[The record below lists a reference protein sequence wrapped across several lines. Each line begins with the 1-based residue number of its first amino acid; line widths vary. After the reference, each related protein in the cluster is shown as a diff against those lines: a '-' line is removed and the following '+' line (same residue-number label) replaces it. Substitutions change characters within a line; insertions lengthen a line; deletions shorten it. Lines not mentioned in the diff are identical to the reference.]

1 MLQSKRGEKCL
12 VKLILIDID
21 GTLVRDDKTLPPEN
35 EEAVKEALR
44 SGVLVTLV
52 TGRNYGAAKEIIDKL
67 QLDVP
72 VVLQNGAFIYRPYS
86 GEVIRKVGL
95 SGETAKSV
103 IQACRKEGVFYIL
116 YRDFLM
122 EKDML
127 VDQDYEGPFSAY
139 LKRNAVRLDRVED
152 VTDFIADEV
161 AEVAL
166 IGTEGEILRVLE
178 RLRDGENFTV
188 IKSLTREDEAFYE
201 VFGPK
206 VGKGEALNYLC
217 LHFGV
222 TPEEVMFIGDAYND
236 IDIMPLVG
244 FPVAMGNAV
253 EEVKE
258 FAKAVTKSNNEG
270 GVAWAIRHFVLGAQE
285 NFPRP
290 N

>member
-1 MLQSKRGEKCL
+1 MIKL
-12 VKLILIDID
+12 VLIDID
-21 GTLVRDDKTLPPEN
+21 GTLVRDDKTLPAEN
-35 EEAVKEALR
+35 EEAIKEALQ

-95 SGETAKSV
+95 TGDVAKRV
-103 IQACRKEGVFYIL
+103 IHLCRQEGTFYIL

-122 EKDML
+122 QKDML
-127 VDQDYEGPFSAY
+127 IDQDYDGPFSMY

-152 VTDFIADEV
+152 VTSFISGEV

-166 IGTEGEILRVLE
+166 LGNEDKILRVL
-178 RLRDGENFTV
+178 RQLGDGDNFTV

-201 VFGPK
+201 IFGPK

-217 LHFGV
+217 QHFGV
-222 TPEEVMFIGDAYND
+222 SPEEVMFIGDAYND

-253 EEVKE
+253 EEVKK

-270 GVAWAIRHFVLGAQE
+270 GVAWAIRHFVLSPKGD
-285 NFPRP
+285 FTR
-290 N
+290 

>member
-1 MLQSKRGEKCL
+1 MIKL
-12 VKLILIDID
+12 VLIDID
-21 GTLVRDDKTLPPEN
+21 GTLVRDDKTLPAEN
-35 EEAVKEALR
+35 EEAIKEALQ

-95 SGETAKSV
+95 TGDVAKRV
-103 IQACRKEGVFYIL
+103 IHLCRQEGIFYIL

-122 EKDML
+122 QKDML
-127 VDQDYEGPFSAY
+127 IDQDYDGPFSMY

-152 VTDFIADEV
+152 VTSFISGEV

-166 IGTEGEILRVLE
+166 LGNEDRILRVL
-178 RLRDGENFTV
+178 RQLGDGDNFTV

-201 VFGPK
+201 IFGPK

-217 LHFGV
+217 QHFGV
-222 TPEEVMFIGDAYND
+222 SPEEVMFIGDAYND

-253 EEVKE
+253 EEVKK

-270 GVAWAIRHFVLGAQE
+270 GVAWAIRHFVLSPKGD
-285 NFPRP
+285 FTR
-290 N
+290 

>member
-1 MLQSKRGEKCL
+1 MIKL
-12 VKLILIDID
+12 VLIDID
-21 GTLVRDDKTLPPEN
+21 GTLVRDDKTLPAEN
-35 EEAVKEALR
+35 EEAIKEALQ

-95 SGETAKSV
+95 TGDVAKRV
-103 IQACRKEGVFYIL
+103 IHLCRQEGTFYIL

-122 EKDML
+122 QKDML
-127 VDQDYEGPFSAY
+127 IDQDYDGPFSMY
-139 LKRNAVRLDRVED
+139 LKRNSVRLDRVED
-152 VTDFIADEV
+152 VTSFISGEV

-166 IGTEGEILRVLE
+166 LGNEDRILRVL
-178 RLRDGENFTV
+178 RQLGDGDNFTV

-201 VFGPK
+201 IFGPK

-217 LHFGV
+217 QHFGV
-222 TPEEVMFIGDAYND
+222 SPEEVMFIGDAYND

-253 EEVKE
+253 EEVKK

-270 GVAWAIRHFVLGAQE
+270 GVAWAIRHFVLSPKGD
-285 NFPRP
+285 FTR
-290 N
+290 

>member
-1 MLQSKRGEKCL
+1 
-12 VKLILIDID
+12 
-21 GTLVRDDKTLPPEN
+21 RDDKTLPAEN
-35 EEAVKEALR
+35 EEAIKEALQ

-95 SGETAKSV
+95 TGDVAKRV
-103 IQACRKEGVFYIL
+103 IHLCRQEGTFYIL

-122 EKDML
+122 QKDML
-127 VDQDYEGPFSAY
+127 IDQDYDGPFSMY

-152 VTDFIADEV
+152 VTSFISGEV

-166 IGTEGEILRVLE
+166 LGNEDRILRVL
-178 RLRDGENFTV
+178 RQLGDGDNFTV

-201 VFGPK
+201 IFGPK

-217 LHFGV
+217 QHFGV
-222 TPEEVMFIGDAYND
+222 SPEEVMFIGDAYND

-253 EEVKE
+253 EEVKK

-270 GVAWAIRHFVLGAQE
+270 GVAWAIRHFVLSPKGD
-285 NFPRP
+285 FTR
-290 N
+290 

>member
-1 MLQSKRGEKCL
+1 MLQSKGGEKSLIKL
-12 VKLILIDID
+12 VLIDID
-21 GTLVRDDKTLPPEN
+21 GTLVRDDKTLPAEN
-35 EEAVKEALR
+35 EEAIKEALQ

-95 SGETAKSV
+95 TGDVAKRV
-103 IQACRKEGVFYIL
+103 IHLCRQEGTFYIL

-122 EKDML
+122 QKDML
-127 VDQDYEGPFSAY
+127 IDQDYDGPFSMY

-152 VTDFIADEV
+152 VTSFISGEV

-166 IGTEGEILRVLE
+166 LGNEDRILRVL
-178 RLRDGENFTV
+178 RQLGDGDNFTV

-201 VFGPK
+201 IFGPK

-217 LHFGV
+217 QHFGV
-222 TPEEVMFIGDAYND
+222 SPEEVMFIGDAYND

-253 EEVKE
+253 EEVKK

-270 GVAWAIRHFVLGAQE
+270 GVAWAIRHFVLSPKGD
-285 NFPRP
+285 FTR
-290 N
+290 

>member
-1 MLQSKRGEKCL
+1 LIKL
-12 VKLILIDID
+12 VLIDID
-21 GTLVRDDKTLPPEN
+21 GTLVRDDKTLPAEN
-35 EEAVKEALR
+35 EEAIKEALQ

-95 SGETAKSV
+95 SGDVAKRV
-103 IQACRKEGVFYIL
+103 IHLCRQEGIFYIL

-122 EKDML
+122 QKDML
-127 VDQDYEGPFSAY
+127 IDQDYDGPFSMY

-152 VTDFIADEV
+152 VTSFISGEV

-166 IGTEGEILRVLE
+166 LGNEDRILRVL
-178 RLRDGENFTV
+178 RQLGDGDNFTV

-201 VFGPK
+201 IFGPK

-217 LHFGV
+217 QHFGV
-222 TPEEVMFIGDAYND
+222 SPEEVMFIGDAYND

-253 EEVKE
+253 EEVKK

-270 GVAWAIRHFVLGAQE
+270 GVAWAIRHFVLSPKGD
-285 NFPRP
+285 FTR
-290 N
+290 

>member
-1 MLQSKRGEKCL
+1 LIKL
-12 VKLILIDID
+12 VLIDID
-21 GTLVRDDKTLPPEN
+21 GTLVRDDKTLPAEN
-35 EEAVKEALR
+35 EEAIKEALQ

-95 SGETAKSV
+95 SGDVAKRV
-103 IQACRKEGVFYIL
+103 IHLCRQEGIFYIL

-122 EKDML
+122 QKDML
-127 VDQDYEGPFSAY
+127 IDQDYDGPFSMY

-152 VTDFIADEV
+152 VTSFISGEV

-166 IGTEGEILRVLE
+166 LGNEDKILRVL
-178 RLRDGENFTV
+178 RQLGDGDNFTV

-201 VFGPK
+201 IFGPK

-217 LHFGV
+217 QHFGV
-222 TPEEVMFIGDAYND
+222 SPEEVMFIGDAYND
-236 IDIMPLVG
+236 IDIMLLVG

-253 EEVKE
+253 EEVKK

-270 GVAWAIRHFVLGAQE
+270 GVAWAIRHFVLSPKGD
-285 NFPRP
+285 FTR
-290 N
+290 

>member
-1 MLQSKRGEKCL
+1 MIKL
-12 VKLILIDID
+12 VLIDID
-21 GTLVRDDKTLPPEN
+21 GTLVRDDKTLPAEN
-35 EEAVKEALR
+35 EEAIKEALQ

-95 SGETAKSV
+95 SGDVAKRV
-103 IQACRKEGVFYIL
+103 IHLCRQEGIFYIL

-122 EKDML
+122 QKDML
-127 VDQDYEGPFSAY
+127 IDQDYDGPFSMY

-152 VTDFIADEV
+152 VTSFISGEV

-166 IGTEGEILRVLE
+166 LGNEDRILRVL
-178 RLRDGENFTV
+178 RQLGDGDNFTV

-201 VFGPK
+201 IFGPK

-217 LHFGV
+217 QHFGV
-222 TPEEVMFIGDAYND
+222 SPEEVMFIGDAYND

-253 EEVKE
+253 EEVKK

-270 GVAWAIRHFVLGAQE
+270 GVAWAIRHFVLSPKGD
-285 NFPRP
+285 FTR
-290 N
+290 

>member
-1 MLQSKRGEKCL
+1 LIKL
-12 VKLILIDID
+12 VLIDID
-21 GTLVRDDKTLPPEN
+21 GTLVRDDKTLPAEN
-35 EEAVKEALR
+35 EEAIKEALQ

-95 SGETAKSV
+95 SGDVAKRV
-103 IQACRKEGVFYIL
+103 IHLCRQEGIFYIL

-122 EKDML
+122 QKDML
-127 VDQDYEGPFSAY
+127 IDQDYDGPFSMY

-152 VTDFIADEV
+152 VTSFISGEV

-166 IGTEGEILRVLE
+166 LGNEDKILRVL
-178 RLRDGENFTV
+178 RQLGDGDNFTV

-201 VFGPK
+201 IFGPK

-217 LHFGV
+217 QHFGV
-222 TPEEVMFIGDAYND
+222 SPEEVMFIGDAYND

-253 EEVKE
+253 EEVKK

-270 GVAWAIRHFVLGAQE
+270 GVAWAIRHFVLSPKGD
-285 NFPRP
+285 FTR
-290 N
+290 

>member
-1 MLQSKRGEKCL
+1 LIKL
-12 VKLILIDID
+12 VLIDID
-21 GTLVRDDKTLPPEN
+21 GTLVRDDKTLPAEN
-35 EEAVKEALR
+35 EEAIKEALQ

-95 SGETAKSV
+95 TGDVAKRV
-103 IQACRKEGVFYIL
+103 IHLCRQEGTFYIL

-122 EKDML
+122 QKDML
-127 VDQDYEGPFSAY
+127 IDQDYDGPFSMY

-152 VTDFIADEV
+152 VTSFISGEV

-166 IGTEGEILRVLE
+166 LGNEDKILRVL
-178 RLRDGENFTV
+178 RQLGDDDNFTV

-201 VFGPK
+201 IFGPK

-217 LHFGV
+217 QHFGV
-222 TPEEVMFIGDAYND
+222 SPEEVMFIGDAYND

-253 EEVKE
+253 EEVKK

-270 GVAWAIRHFVLGAQE
+270 GVAWAIRHFVLSPKGD
-285 NFPRP
+285 FTR
-290 N
+290 

>member
-1 MLQSKRGEKCL
+1 MIKL
-12 VKLILIDID
+12 VLIDID
-21 GTLVRDDKTLPPEN
+21 GTLVRDDKTLPAEN
-35 EEAVKEALR
+35 EEAIKEALQ

-95 SGETAKSV
+95 TGDVAKRV
-103 IQACRKEGVFYIL
+103 IHLCRQEGTFYIL

-122 EKDML
+122 QKDML
-127 VDQDYEGPFSAY
+127 IDQDYDGPFSMY

-152 VTDFIADEV
+152 VTSFISGEV

-166 IGTEGEILRVLE
+166 LGNEDRILRVL
-178 RLRDGENFTV
+178 RQLGDGDNFTV

-201 VFGPK
+201 IFGPK

-217 LHFGV
+217 QHFGV
-222 TPEEVMFIGDAYND
+222 SPEEVMFIGDAYND

-253 EEVKE
+253 EEVKK

-270 GVAWAIRHFVLGAQE
+270 GVAWAIRHFVLSPKGD
-285 NFPRP
+285 FTR
-290 N
+290 

>member
-1 MLQSKRGEKCL
+1 L
-12 VKLILIDID
+12 VKLVLIDID
-21 GTLVRDDKTLPPEN
+21 GTLVRDDKTLPAEN
-35 EEAVKEALR
+35 EEAIREALQ

-95 SGETAKSV
+95 TGDVAKRV
-103 IQACRKEGVFYIL
+103 IHLCRQEGTFYIL

-122 EKDML
+122 QKDML
-127 VDQDYEGPFSAY
+127 IDQDYDGPFSMY

-152 VTDFIADEV
+152 VTSFISGEV

-166 IGTEGEILRVLE
+166 LGNEDRILRVL
-178 RLRDGENFTV
+178 RQLGDGDNFTV

-201 VFGPK
+201 IFGPK

-217 LHFGV
+217 QHFGV
-222 TPEEVMFIGDAYND
+222 SPEEVMFIGDAYND

-253 EEVKE
+253 EEVKK

-270 GVAWAIRHFVLGAQE
+270 GVAWAIRHFVLSPKGD
-285 NFPRP
+285 FTR
-290 N
+290 

>member
-1 MLQSKRGEKCL
+1 MIKL
-12 VKLILIDID
+12 VLIDID
-21 GTLVRDDKTLPPEN
+21 GTLVRDDKTLPAEN
-35 EEAVKEALR
+35 EEAIKEALQ

-95 SGETAKSV
+95 SGDVAKRV
-103 IQACRKEGVFYIL
+103 IHLCRQEGTFYIL

-122 EKDML
+122 QKDML
-127 VDQDYEGPFSAY
+127 IDQDYDGPFSMY

-152 VTDFIADEV
+152 VTSFISGEV

-166 IGTEGEILRVLE
+166 LGNEDRILRVL
-178 RLRDGENFTV
+178 RQLGDGDNFTV

-201 VFGPK
+201 IFGPK

-217 LHFGV
+217 QHFGV
-222 TPEEVMFIGDAYND
+222 SPEEVMFIGDAYND

-253 EEVKE
+253 EEVKK

-270 GVAWAIRHFVLGAQE
+270 GVAWAIRHFVLSPKGD
-285 NFPRP
+285 FTR
-290 N
+290 

>member
-1 MLQSKRGEKCL
+1 MIKL
-12 VKLILIDID
+12 VLIDID
-21 GTLVRDDKTLPPEN
+21 GTLVRDDKTLPAEN
-35 EEAVKEALR
+35 EEAIKEALQ

-95 SGETAKSV
+95 TGDVAKRV
-103 IQACRKEGVFYIL
+103 IHLCRQEGTFYIL

-122 EKDML
+122 QKDML
-127 VDQDYEGPFSAY
+127 IDQDYDGPFSMY

-152 VTDFIADEV
+152 VTSFIPGEV

-166 IGTEGEILRVLE
+166 LGNEDRILRVL
-178 RLRDGENFTV
+178 RQLGDGDNFTV

-201 VFGPK
+201 IFGPK

-217 LHFGV
+217 QHFGV
-222 TPEEVMFIGDAYND
+222 SPEEVMFIGDAYND
-236 IDIMPLVG
+236 IDIMLLVG

-253 EEVKE
+253 EEVKK

-270 GVAWAIRHFVLGAQE
+270 GVAWAIRHFVLSPKGD
-285 NFPRP
+285 FTR
-290 N
+290 

>member
-1 MLQSKRGEKCL
+1 MIKL
-12 VKLILIDID
+12 VLIDID
-21 GTLVRDDKTLPPEN
+21 GTLVRDDKTLPAEN
-35 EEAVKEALR
+35 EEAIKEALQ

-95 SGETAKSV
+95 SGDVAKRV
-103 IQACRKEGVFYIL
+103 IHLCRQEGIFYIL

-122 EKDML
+122 QKDML
-127 VDQDYEGPFSAY
+127 IDQDYDGPFSMY

-152 VTDFIADEV
+152 VTSFISGEV

-166 IGTEGEILRVLE
+166 LGNEDKILRVL
-178 RLRDGENFTV
+178 RQLGDGDNFTV

-201 VFGPK
+201 IFGPK

-217 LHFGV
+217 QHFGV
-222 TPEEVMFIGDAYND
+222 SPEEVMFIGDAYND
-236 IDIMPLVG
+236 IDIMLLVG

-253 EEVKE
+253 EEVKK

-270 GVAWAIRHFVLGAQE
+270 GVAWAIRHFVLSPKGD
-285 NFPRP
+285 FTR
-290 N
+290 

>member
-1 MLQSKRGEKCL
+1 M
-12 VKLILIDID
+12 VKLVLIDID
-21 GTLVRDDKTLPPEN
+21 GTLVRDDKTLPAEN
-35 EEAVKEALR
+35 EEAIREALQ

-95 SGETAKSV
+95 SGDVAKRV
-103 IQACRKEGVFYIL
+103 IHLCRQEGVFYIL

-122 EKDML
+122 QKDML
-127 VDQDYEGPFSAY
+127 IDRDYDGPFSMY
-139 LKRNAVRLDRVED
+139 LKRNEFRLDKVED
-152 VTDFIADEV
+152 VTSFISDEV

-166 IGTEGEILRVLE
+166 LGNEDKILRVL
-178 RLRDGENFTV
+178 RQLGDGDNFTV
-188 IKSLTREDEAFYE
+188 IKSLTREGEAFYE
-201 VFGPK
+201 IFGPK
-206 VGKGEALNYLC
+206 AGKGEALSYLC
-217 LHFGV
+217 QHFAV
-222 TPEEVMFIGDAYND
+222 SPEEVMFIGDAYND

-253 EEVKE
+253 EQVKK

-270 GVAWAIRHFVLGAQE
+270 GVAWAIRHFVLPPKGD
-285 NFPRP
+285 FPR
-290 N
+290 

>member
-1 MLQSKRGEKCL
+1 MIKL
-12 VKLILIDID
+12 VLIDID
-21 GTLVRDDKTLPPEN
+21 GTLVRDDKTLPAEN
-35 EEAVKEALR
+35 EEAIKEALQ

-95 SGETAKSV
+95 TGDVAKRV
-103 IQACRKEGVFYIL
+103 IHLCRQEGTFYIL

-122 EKDML
+122 QKDML
-127 VDQDYEGPFSAY
+127 IDQDYDGPFSMY

-152 VTDFIADEV
+152 VTSFIPGEV

-166 IGTEGEILRVLE
+166 LGNEDRILRVL
-178 RLRDGENFTV
+178 RQLGDGDNFTV

-201 VFGPK
+201 IFGPK

-217 LHFGV
+217 QHFGV
-222 TPEEVMFIGDAYND
+222 SPEEVMFIGDAYND

-253 EEVKE
+253 EEVKK

-270 GVAWAIRHFVLGAQE
+270 GVAWAIRHFVLSPKGD
-285 NFPRP
+285 FTR
-290 N
+290 

>member
-1 MLQSKRGEKCL
+1 MIKL
-12 VKLILIDID
+12 VLIDID
-21 GTLVRDDKTLPPEN
+21 GTLVRDDKTLPAEN
-35 EEAVKEALR
+35 EEAIKEALQ

-95 SGETAKSV
+95 TGDVAKRV
-103 IQACRKEGVFYIL
+103 IHLCRQEGTFYIL
-116 YRDFLM
+116 YREFLM
-122 EKDML
+122 QKDML
-127 VDQDYEGPFSAY
+127 IDQDYDGPFSMY

-152 VTDFIADEV
+152 VTSFISGEV

-166 IGTEGEILRVLE
+166 LGNEDRILRVL
-178 RLRDGENFTV
+178 RQLGDGDNFTV

-201 VFGPK
+201 IFGPK

-217 LHFGV
+217 QHFGV
-222 TPEEVMFIGDAYND
+222 SPEEVMFIGDAYND

-253 EEVKE
+253 EEVKK

-270 GVAWAIRHFVLGAQE
+270 GVAWAIRHFVLSPKGD
-285 NFPRP
+285 FTR
-290 N
+290 

>member
-1 MLQSKRGEKCL
+1 LIKL
-12 VKLILIDID
+12 VLIDID
-21 GTLVRDDKTLPPEN
+21 GTLVRDDKTLPAEN
-35 EEAVKEALR
+35 EEAIKEALQ

-95 SGETAKSV
+95 TGDVAKRV
-103 IQACRKEGVFYIL
+103 IHLCRQEGTFYIL

-122 EKDML
+122 QKDML
-127 VDQDYEGPFSAY
+127 IDQDYDGPFSMY

-152 VTDFIADEV
+152 VTSFISGEV

-166 IGTEGEILRVLE
+166 LGNEDRILRVL
-178 RLRDGENFTV
+178 RQLGDGDNFTV

-201 VFGPK
+201 IFGPK

-217 LHFGV
+217 QHFGV
-222 TPEEVMFIGDAYND
+222 SPEEVMFIGDAYND

-253 EEVKE
+253 EEVKK

-270 GVAWAIRHFVLGAQE
+270 GVAWAIRHFVLSPKGD
-285 NFPRP
+285 FTR
-290 N
+290 

>member
-1 MLQSKRGEKCL
+1 MLQSKGGEKSLIKL
-12 VKLILIDID
+12 VLIDID
-21 GTLVRDDKTLPPEN
+21 GTLVRDDKTLPAEN
-35 EEAVKEALR
+35 EEAIKEALQ

-95 SGETAKSV
+95 TGDVAKRV
-103 IQACRKEGVFYIL
+103 IHLCRQGGTFYIL

-122 EKDML
+122 QKDML
-127 VDQDYEGPFSAY
+127 IDQDYDGPFSMY

-152 VTDFIADEV
+152 VTSFISGEV

-166 IGTEGEILRVLE
+166 LGNEDRILRVL
-178 RLRDGENFTV
+178 RQLGDGDNFTV

-201 VFGPK
+201 IFGPK

-217 LHFGV
+217 QHFGV
-222 TPEEVMFIGDAYND
+222 SPEEVMFIGDAYND
-236 IDIMPLVG
+236 IDIMLLVG

-253 EEVKE
+253 EEVKK

-270 GVAWAIRHFVLGAQE
+270 GVAWAIRHFVLSPKGD
-285 NFPRP
+285 FTR
-290 N
+290 

>member
-1 MLQSKRGEKCL
+1 MIKL
-12 VKLILIDID
+12 VLIDID
-21 GTLVRDDKTLPPEN
+21 GTLVRDDKTLPAEN
-35 EEAVKEALR
+35 EEAIKEALQ

-95 SGETAKSV
+95 SGDVAKRV
-103 IQACRKEGVFYIL
+103 IHLCRQEGIFYIL

-122 EKDML
+122 QKDML
-127 VDQDYEGPFSAY
+127 IDQDYDGPFSMY

-152 VTDFIADEV
+152 VTSFISGEV

-166 IGTEGEILRVLE
+166 LGNEDRILRVL
-178 RLRDGENFTV
+178 RQLGDGDNFTV

-201 VFGPK
+201 IFGPK
-206 VGKGEALNYLC
+206 AGKGEALSYLC
-217 LHFGV
+217 QHFGV
-222 TPEEVMFIGDAYND
+222 SPEEVMFIGDAYND

-244 FPVAMGNAV
+244 FPVAMENAV
-253 EEVKE
+253 EEVKK

-270 GVAWAIRHFVLGAQE
+270 GVAWAIRHFVLSPKGD
-285 NFPRP
+285 FTR
-290 N
+290 

>member
-1 MLQSKRGEKCL
+1 MLQSKGGEKSLIKL
-12 VKLILIDID
+12 VLIDID
-21 GTLVRDDKTLPPEN
+21 GTLVRDDKTLPAEN
-35 EEAVKEALR
+35 EEAIKEALQ

-95 SGETAKSV
+95 TGDVAKRV
-103 IQACRKEGVFYIL
+103 IHLCRQEGTFYIL

-122 EKDML
+122 QKDML
-127 VDQDYEGPFSAY
+127 IDQDYDGPFSMY

-152 VTDFIADEV
+152 VTSFISGEV

-166 IGTEGEILRVLE
+166 LGNEDRILRVL
-178 RLRDGENFTV
+178 RQLGDGDNFTV

-201 VFGPK
+201 IFGPK

-217 LHFGV
+217 QHFGV
-222 TPEEVMFIGDAYND
+222 SPEEVMFIGDAYND

-253 EEVKE
+253 EEVKK

-270 GVAWAIRHFVLGAQE
+270 GVAWAIRHFVMSPKGD
-285 NFPRP
+285 FTR
-290 N
+290 

>member
-1 MLQSKRGEKCL
+1 MIKL
-12 VKLILIDID
+12 VLIDID
-21 GTLVRDDKTLPPEN
+21 GTLVRDDKTLPAEN
-35 EEAVKEALR
+35 EEAIKEALQ

-95 SGETAKSV
+95 SGDVAKRV
-103 IQACRKEGVFYIL
+103 IHLCRQEGIFYIL

-122 EKDML
+122 QKDML
-127 VDQDYEGPFSAY
+127 IDQDYDGPFSMY

-152 VTDFIADEV
+152 VTSFISGEV

-166 IGTEGEILRVLE
+166 LGNEDRILRVL
-178 RLRDGENFTV
+178 RQLGDGDNFTV

-201 VFGPK
+201 IFGPK
-206 VGKGEALNYLC
+206 IGKGEALNYLC
-217 LHFGV
+217 QHFGV
-222 TPEEVMFIGDAYND
+222 SPEEVMFIGDAYND

-253 EEVKE
+253 EEVKK

-270 GVAWAIRHFVLGAQE
+270 GVAWAIRHFVLSPKGD
-285 NFPRP
+285 FTR
-290 N
+290 

>member
-1 MLQSKRGEKCL
+1 MIKL
-12 VKLILIDID
+12 VLIDID
-21 GTLVRDDKTLPPEN
+21 GTLVRDDKTLPAEN
-35 EEAVKEALR
+35 EEAIKEALQ

-95 SGETAKSV
+95 TGDVAKRV
-103 IQACRKEGVFYIL
+103 IHLCRQEGTFYIL

-122 EKDML
+122 QKDML
-127 VDQDYEGPFSAY
+127 IDQDYDGPFSMY

-152 VTDFIADEV
+152 VTSFISGEV

-166 IGTEGEILRVLE
+166 LGNEDRILRVL
-178 RLRDGENFTV
+178 RQLGDGDNFTV

-201 VFGPK
+201 IFGPK

-217 LHFGV
+217 QHFGV
-222 TPEEVMFIGDAYND
+222 SPEEVMFIGDAYND
-236 IDIMPLVG
+236 IDIMLLVG

-253 EEVKE
+253 EEVKK

-270 GVAWAIRHFVLGAQE
+270 GVAWAIRHFVLSPKGD
-285 NFPRP
+285 FTR
-290 N
+290 

>member
-1 MLQSKRGEKCL
+1 LIKL
-12 VKLILIDID
+12 VLIDID
-21 GTLVRDDKTLPPEN
+21 GTLVRDDKTLPAEN
-35 EEAVKEALR
+35 EEAIKEALQ

-95 SGETAKSV
+95 SGDVAKRV
-103 IQACRKEGVFYIL
+103 IHLCRQEGIFYIL

-122 EKDML
+122 QKDML
-127 VDQDYEGPFSAY
+127 IYQDYDGPFSMY

-152 VTDFIADEV
+152 VTSFISGEV

-166 IGTEGEILRVLE
+166 LGNEDRILRVL
-178 RLRDGENFTV
+178 RQLGDGDNFTV

-201 VFGPK
+201 IFGPK

-217 LHFGV
+217 QHFV
-222 TPEEVMFIGDAYND
+222 VSPEEVMFIGDAYND

-253 EEVKE
+253 EEVKK

-270 GVAWAIRHFVLGAQE
+270 GVAWAIRHFVLSPKGD
-285 NFPRP
+285 FTR
-290 N
+290 

>member
-1 MLQSKRGEKCL
+1 MIKL
-12 VKLILIDID
+12 VLIDID
-21 GTLVRDDKTLPPEN
+21 GTLVRDDKTLPAEN
-35 EEAVKEALR
+35 EEAIKEALQ

-95 SGETAKSV
+95 TGDVAKRV
-103 IQACRKEGVFYIL
+103 IHLCRQEGTFYIL

-122 EKDML
+122 QKDML
-127 VDQDYEGPFSAY
+127 IDQDYDGPFSMY

-152 VTDFIADEV
+152 VTSFISGEV

-166 IGTEGEILRVLE
+166 LGNEDRILRVL
-178 RLRDGENFTV
+178 RQLGDGDNFTV

-201 VFGPK
+201 IFGPK

-217 LHFGV
+217 QHFGV
-222 TPEEVMFIGDAYND
+222 SPEEVMFIGDAYND

-253 EEVKE
+253 EEVKK